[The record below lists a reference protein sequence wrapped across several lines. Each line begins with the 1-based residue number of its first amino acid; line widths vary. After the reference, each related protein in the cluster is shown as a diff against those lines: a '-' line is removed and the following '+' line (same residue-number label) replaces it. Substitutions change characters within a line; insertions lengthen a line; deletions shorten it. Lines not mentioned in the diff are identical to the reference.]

1 MSAPGVFGFQQ
12 LMTELLRGLAQA
24 VAERP
29 GETDSQRF
37 ARHQTAV
44 FSAMAFMPRDAVET
58 MLANQCVI
66 FDHLLRDGTRDLL
79 RGQSD
84 RDKIRIRPQLVAIG
98 KSFLNHLEQLRLSQL
113 RPVEQI
119 AMPPAAAATPD
130 QQAAAPQGRAEAGA
144 AAKPPS
150 AAAHEPAITPR
161 PAIPTPGPVV
171 ASQPV
176 FLNRQQRREA
186 LRNGR
191 KQMPAARPAGSGLQ
205 TAGE

>member
-1 MSAPGVFGFQQ
+1 
-12 LMTELLRGLAQA
+12 MTELMRGLAQA

-29 GETDSQRF
+29 GETDAQRF

-79 RGQSD
+79 RGLSD
-84 RDKIRIRPQLVAIG
+84 RDKIRIRPQLIAIG

-119 AMPPAAAATPD
+119 AMPPDAAATPD
-130 QQAAAPQGRAEAGA
+130 QKVVAPQGGAEAGA
-144 AAKPPS
+144 AAKGPPS
-150 AAAHEPAITPR
+150 AAHEPAITAR
-161 PAIPTPGPVV
+161 PAISTSGPAPAPAV
-171 ASQPV
+171 ASPPV

-191 KQMPAARPAGSGLQ
+191 KQMPAARPVGSGLQ